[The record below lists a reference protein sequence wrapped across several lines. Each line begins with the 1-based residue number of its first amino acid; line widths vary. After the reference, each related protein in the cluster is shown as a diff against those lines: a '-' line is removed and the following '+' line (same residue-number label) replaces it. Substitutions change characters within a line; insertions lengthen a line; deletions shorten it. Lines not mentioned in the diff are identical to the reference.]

1 MTEEHKL
8 IEQQCILLRDASI
21 PAGLAPI
28 QMETS
33 RGLFYAGA
41 VAIMRLMRVGADA
54 NGLYQEL
61 EAFKKE
67 QRELEDP
74 YSKTPH

>member
-1 MTEEHKL
+1 
-8 IEQQCILLRDASI
+8 
-21 PAGLAPI
+21 
-28 QMETS
+28 METS

-41 VAIMRLMRVGADA
+41 VAIMRLMRAGADA